1 MKQNVALNVLGAGL
15 LCVAPLVAQKTS
27 NSAATTHSV
36 PDAKRLRTG
45 TFTYHDLDHGKEVG
59 QGTIS
64 VRHLARSGN
73 YDFVAKST
81 FATDFQGF
89 SSQQWEVVATFRFEP
104 VSARLAFVRD
114 SQITPVFDL
123 AYSSGRVSG
132 YLLKRKGSGQG
143 TKQNVDA
150 SVPPNTVDQRIDW
163 AAVLATNLETGQRFE
178 FNVYDPGTGVSLVEG
193 QVRDLEQIK
202 VPAGT
207 FRAYRIVYQMEKSGR
222 TEHYQMFASQ
232 ESPHVM
238 IREEFPNGVISEL
251 VQVSKSARRH

>member
-15 LCVAPLVAQKTS
+15 LCLAPLFAQKTS
-27 NSAATTHSV
+27 DSAATTHSV
-36 PDAKRLRTG
+36 PDARRLRTG

-89 SSQQWEVVATFRFEP
+89 SSQRWEVVATFRFEP

-123 AYSSGRVSG
+123 IYSSGRVSG
-132 YLLKRKGSGQG
+132 YFVKRKGSGQG

-163 AAVLATNLETGQRFE
+163 AAVLATHLETGQ
-178 FNVYDPGTGVSLVEG
+178 L
-193 QVRDLEQIK
+193 RDLEQIK

-207 FRAYRIVYQMEKSGR
+207 FRAYRIVYQMGKSGR
-222 TEHYQMFASQ
+222 TEHYQLFASQ

-251 VQVSKSARRH
+251 VQISKSARRP

>member
-15 LCVAPLVAQKTS
+15 LCLAPLVAQKTS
-27 NSAATTHSV
+27 NSEATTHSV
-36 PDAKRLRTG
+36 PDAKHLRTG
-45 TFTYHDLDHGKEVG
+45 TFIYHDLDHGKEVG

-64 VRHLARSGN
+64 VRRLAGSGN

-89 SSQQWEVVATFRFEP
+89 SSQRWEAIATSRFEP

-123 AYSSGRVSG
+123 TYSSGRVSG
-132 YLLKRKGSGQG
+132 YFVKRTGSGQG
-143 TKQNVDA
+143 TKQNVHA

-178 FNVYDPGTGVSLVEG
+178 FNVYDPGTGVSLVAG
-193 QVRDLEQIK
+193 QVRDRQQIK

-222 TEHYQMFASQ
+222 TEHYQMLASQ

-251 VQVSKSARRH
+251 VQVSKSARRP